1 MDDRTRGRERL
12 AEVTSDL
19 TDRPDVGV
27 SRMFG
32 SEGYSVRGKLF
43 AFVSTDGR
51 LEVKLSGER
60 IEELGLDNMVMRGSP
75 MREWAAVPFDEGAAR
90 WRSVAEEAHAFVDSI
105 TPRWSSHSAASSGSG
120 AVRRPWHFVS
130 VPMRSASSSTR
141 SRRW

>member
-12 AEVTSDL
+12 AEVTNDL

-43 AFVSTDGR
+43 AFVSTDGS
-51 LEVKLSGER
+51 LVVKLAGER

-75 MREWAAVPFDEGAAR
+75 MREWAVVPFGEGAER

-105 TPRWSSHSAASSGSG
+105 TP
-120 AVRRPWHFVS
+120 
-130 VPMRSASSSTR
+130 
-141 SRRW
+141 

>member
-19 TDRPDVGV
+19 TERPDVGV

-51 LEVKLSGER
+51 LVVKLPGER
-60 IEELGLDNMVMRGSP
+60 IEQLGLDNMVMRGSP
-75 MREWAAVPFDEGAAR
+75 MREWAAVPFDEGAER

-105 TPRWSSHSAASSGSG
+105 TP
-120 AVRRPWHFVS
+120 
-130 VPMRSASSSTR
+130 
-141 SRRW
+141 